1 MKTIISEKISDVKSL
16 ERAEY
21 IECIFTNCDLNN
33 LNLSNYSFKEC
44 KFTTCNLSNI
54 QVEHTSFKEVLFD
67 SCKLIGIQFELCNP
81 FLLKLEFEKSS
92 LDYSSF
98 YQLKLAKTNFNNCSL
113 IEVDFSETQLTQSIF
128 NHCDLSLSKFEN
140 TNLEKVNFVTSVNY
154 SINPSKNNLKKAS
167 FSKNELAGLLNDFDI
182 VISQ

>member
-1 MKTIISEKISDVKSL
+1 MKTIISEKIFDIKAL

-21 IECIFTNCDLNN
+21 IECTFTNCDLSD

-44 KFTTCNLSNI
+44 EFTECNLSNI
-54 QVEHTSFKEVLFD
+54 QVEHTSFKEVFFD

-81 FLLKLEFEKSS
+81 FLLKLGFERSL

-98 YQLKLAKTNFNNCSL
+98 YQLTLTKTNFKGCSL
-113 IEVDFSETQLTQSIF
+113 IEVDFSQAILTQSIF
-128 NHCDLSLSKFEN
+128 DHCNLSLSKFEN

-154 SINPSKNNLKKAS
+154 SINPSKNNIKKAS
-167 FSKNELAGLLNDFDI
+167 FSKDELAGLLTDFDI